1 MQNDSLVIKSSTVSA
16 VVNSLTEEQSLVGRF
31 PCRFIFVNSIAQ
43 YRELVT
49 LLRSRADKTLFLS
62 SEQYCHGEDVVP
74 KLDEV
79 TNEIASSKDTAFVLE
94 PFGEYLR
101 LAENNTGFAQKV
113 KSLLTIQCSSRTR
126 VWIPVFCG
134 KSILFSIVGQ
144 LNFRYD
150 NAFYEVEN
158 ENISQFLLNV
168 CSPNIK
174 SVGKSVF
181 TGIKNWFQA
190 WEALTVESGST
201 LLTRHAS
208 LFSPADGFFSV
219 NVIKDPFTFIQ
230 ARINDAGSLNKA
242 MGSDA
247 QWGWLAGEINATT
260 TTVDALIKKAL
271 NVLSFNPMDILAR
284 WNDNV
289 IDDNSKWLFW
299 LWYHKGTISGGDY
312 LSYAISSAE
321 TVDFIPRRIEVAIL
335 DEEMRNNLDDAQE
348 QRKNALWFFREEKR
362 SKEFW
367 EKFAA
372 ISDDYRKIKIL
383 TDFTQ
388 KERVEI
394 IKIAGSLL
402 RNMTNHAM
410 MLDVI
415 KKVYPVLAIYLEC
428 TKLSEYSEFSAYFD
442 KYRLLKIQD
451 IFDSDIDT
459 LFSKSSLLSVVS
471 RHQLLKNIRKRNEY
485 TLIVDGL
492 GIEWIDLLLYFVKQK
507 APYVKCDINIGT
519 VNIPSTTKANHFW
532 DDWDASTYK
541 KDDHLDAK
549 SHIKDKSDGV
559 DPFALTELQFT
570 IIKNLATEIA
580 EQMECRNHL
589 IVTADHGL
597 SRMAAIHFRQLNA
610 TLPPSG
616 AEVKDFG
623 RYCVIPAKYNNANP
637 NCYKDGN
644 ILAMVTHDHFSFSG
658 NLSGET
664 HGGMTPEEY
673 LVPVLL
679 FSRNDSGILGQTSSG
694 QLPPEVKLVDDK
706 ITLPVG
712 GGASFIIESS
722 EDLKSLKG
730 KIAAEI
736 VEGSMLTKRKW
747 RLTFNSLRS
756 GNTYTLSVFPN
767 NNAGF
772 CKNFNVEILRKGL
785 VVEDDF

>member
-1 MQNDSLVIKSSTVSA
+1 MQNDSLVIKSATVTEVA
-16 VVNSLTEEQSLVGRF
+16 NSLTEEQALVGRF
-31 PCRFIFVNSIAQ
+31 PCRFIFVNALAQ
-43 YRELVT
+43 YKELIT
-49 LLRSRADKTLFLS
+49 ILRNKADKTLFLS
-62 SEQYCHGEDVVP
+62 SEQFCHGEDVVP

-79 TNEIASSKDTAFVLE
+79 TNEIANSKDTAFLLE

-150 NAFYEVEN
+150 NAFYEVAN
-158 ENISQFLLNV
+158 DSASLFSLNV

-174 SVGKSVF
+174 SVGKSAF
-181 TGIKNWFQA
+181 TGIKSWFQI
-190 WEALTVESGST
+190 WESLQVESGTT

-208 LFSPADGFFSV
+208 LFSPADGFYSV
-219 NVIKDPFTFIQ
+219 NVIKDPFSFIQ
-230 ARINDAGSLNKA
+230 SKLNDAGSLNKA
-242 MGSDA
+242 MGTDA

-260 TTVDALIKKAL
+260 TTVDTLIKKAL

-289 IDDNSKWLFW
+289 IDDNNKWLFW
-299 LWYHKGTISGGDY
+299 LWYHKGTISGSDY
-312 LSYAISSAE
+312 LSYAISSAQ

-335 DEEMRNNLDDAQE
+335 DDEMRNNLDDAQE
-348 QRKNALWFFREEKR
+348 QRKNALRLFREEKR

-367 EKFAA
+367 EKFAL
-372 ISDDYRKIKIL
+372 ISDDYRKLKIL
-383 TDFTQ
+383 TDFTK

-394 IKIAGSLL
+394 IRIAGSLL
-402 RNMTNHAM
+402 RNMTNHT
-410 MLDVI
+410 MLLSVI
-415 KKVYPVLAIYLEC
+415 KKVYPVLATYLEC
-428 TKLSEYSEFSAYFD
+428 TKLSEYSDFSAYFD

-451 IFDSDIDT
+451 VFDSDVDT
-459 LFSKSSLLSVVS
+459 LFSKSSLLSVES
-471 RHQLLKNIRKRNEY
+471 RHKILKSIRKSNDF

-507 APYVKCDINIGT
+507 APYIRCDINIGS

-532 DDWDASTYK
+532 DEWDISSYK

-549 SHIKDKSDGV
+549 SHIKDKSDGI
-559 DPFALTELQFT
+559 DPFALTELQFS
-570 IIKNLATEIA
+570 IIKNLAAEIA
-580 EQMECRNHL
+580 EQLESRDRL

-623 RYCVIPAKYNNANP
+623 RYCIVSQGYNNSNP

-679 FSRNDSGILGQTSSG
+679 FSHNDSNIHEQTSFA
-694 QLPPEVKLVDDK
+694 QQPPEIRLVDSK
-706 ITLPVG
+706 ITIPAG
-712 GGASFIIESS
+712 GDASFIIESS

-736 VEGSMLTKRKW
+736 VEGYMLTSRKW
-747 RLTFNSLRS
+747 RLTFKTIRS
-756 GNTYTLSVFPN
+756 GNTYTLSAFPN
-767 NNAGF
+767 NNAGLAV
-772 CKNFNVEILRKGL
+772 NFDVEVLRKGL